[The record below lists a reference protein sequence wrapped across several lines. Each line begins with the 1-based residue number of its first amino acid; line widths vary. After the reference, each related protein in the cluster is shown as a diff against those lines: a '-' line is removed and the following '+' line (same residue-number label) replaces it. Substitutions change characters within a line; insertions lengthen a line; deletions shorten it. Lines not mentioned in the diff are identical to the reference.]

1 MEYKEVITKKE
12 GLEKLILELTK
23 KDIHT
28 NGRLNDIERIHLV
41 EYQKQYLYLKQI
53 EKLQQENQQLKKQ
66 QKDLISYLKNQIDI
80 CDGCIDVMTSD
91 LKEIM
96 PGRAG
101 KTYLT
106 SEIFKNEI
114 TKECYQDILN
124 KIEKRDK

>member
-1 MEYKEVITKKE
+1 MITIAGCIMLSIIGITFILMCIDELRTNYEIRENSEYRKEK
-12 GLEKLILELTK
+12 
-23 KDIHT
+23 
-28 NGRLNDIERIHLV
+28 
-41 EYQKQYLYLKQI
+41 
-53 EKLQQENQQLKKQ
+53 
-66 QKDLISYLKNQIDI
+66 KDLISYLKNQIDI

-114 TKECYQDILN
+114 AKECYQDILN
-124 KIEKRDK
+124 KIEKSGD

>member
-1 MEYKEVITKKE
+1 MKQLEVFRDQIRLNEKRTYF
-12 GLEKLILELTK
+12 GLDDKLIDEIGDLVDKCNELSK
-23 KDIHT
+23 
-28 NGRLNDIERIHLV
+28 
-41 EYQKQYLYLKQI
+41 QKQ
-53 EKLQQENQQLKKQ
+53 E
-66 QKDLISYLKNQIDI
+66 LISYLKNQIDI

-96 PGRAG
+96 SGRAG

-114 TKECYQDILN
+114 AKECYQDILN

>member
-1 MEYKEVITKKE
+1 MSEEELMYEREEREYM
-12 GLEKLILELTK
+12 LEKK
-23 KDIHT
+23 
-28 NGRLNDIERIHLV
+28 LNNEIRVDL
-41 EYQKQYLYLKQI
+41 EYQK
-53 EKLQQENQQLKKQ
+53 EK
-66 QKDLISYLKNQIDI
+66 KDLIDYLKNQIDI

-114 TKECYQDILN
+114 AKECYQDILN